1 MNNRKLPN
9 PGNLR
14 QPWLTISDFLED
26 YIVKVPHTLNSENF
40 FSGNIFFRF
49 NESQMSYLLPLK
61 KRFFDYFT
69 TADLMGTVNGHN
81 MIEMETKPSSGVRV
95 TLRVPIR
102 GNGQVRCV
110 VYSRT
115 YYDNDNHDCMPD
127 RERNEGAVREF
138 DFAGLVMPNFKF
150 AIDNDAFY
158 TLSCVCRRVLDFY
171 YHVFK

>member
-1 MNNRKLPN
+1 MTGFPILKKKLKPCVDSDFEIASKLLDDTNHPFPLVLPVEAGINYANLKYTEDKWGDKNKAPYYDDNELNNRKLPN

-69 TADLMGTVNGHN
+69 TLTRS
-81 MIEMETKPSSGVRV
+81 TPSM
-95 TLRVPIR
+95 LRR
-102 GNGQVRCV
+102 L
-110 VYSRT
+110 ST
-115 YYDNDNHDCMPD
+115 TAS
-127 RERNEGAVREF
+127 EGLWSTSSMV
-138 DFAGLVMPNFKF
+138 
-150 AIDNDAFY
+150 
-158 TLSCVCRRVLDFY
+158 
-171 YHVFK
+171 